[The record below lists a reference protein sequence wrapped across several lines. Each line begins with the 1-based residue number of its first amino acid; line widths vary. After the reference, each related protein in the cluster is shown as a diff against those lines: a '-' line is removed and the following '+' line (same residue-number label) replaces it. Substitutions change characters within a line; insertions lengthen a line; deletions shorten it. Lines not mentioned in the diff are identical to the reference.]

1 MKDQLE
7 TEATLMLEHRSHKAS
22 HRFLDAA
29 LTFGVEH
36 EHEPAGLLADSRK
49 CSRYEGSV
57 ELNSR

>member
-36 EHEPAGLLADSRK
+36 EPTGLLADSRK